1 MVQHVDP
8 AEKRIILTEAFELQL
23 ARFSPL
29 TYDEWNKDDKRRK
42 YILRLFEISECADE
56 RLTQKAVELF
66 PHELH
71 LWQSP
76 SNSFHT
82 TLLCEVLRKQDKVIK
97 RLDLEACFSTP
108 GDIKKIISA
117 ITEMPGKVQILDIS
131 RNTLQTIPPS
141 SFFMKIDQYLRMFHC
156 FPHEDKRT
164 GRNRNANDTE
174 RHEIQ
179 NILDQFDNS
188 HLEVDVGGDVRLSSR
203 NKSDLT

>member
-117 ITEMPGKVQILDIS
+117 ITEMPGKVCL
-131 RNTLQTIPPS
+131 LV
-141 SFFMKIDQYLRMFHC
+141 SFLVVF
-156 FPHEDKRT
+156 
-164 GRNRNANDTE
+164 
-174 RHEIQ
+174 
-179 NILDQFDNS
+179 
-188 HLEVDVGGDVRLSSR
+188 LEC
-203 NKSDLT
+203 KAF